1 MITKLGE
8 KFSYLFLKFMPDAFV
23 FAIVLTLVSVLAA
36 YFVVDASFITIISSW
51 YEGFFDLLA
60 FAMQIILILVT
71 GFSIALSPVIGR
83 LIDRLTKYIN
93 SPGQVYFFVVFIGLL
108 LSLVSFGWI
117 VITGVLARELALR
130 VKGVNYPF
138 LIACVY
144 VSMCGWVTGLSSTIP
159 LLLNSENNYLIE
171 AGVVSNTIPTS
182 LTLNSYLNFSIIGSF
197 FLLMPA
203 FMMFVGTRLKQNVE
217 LKDLC
222 DINKLQSEKSIEE
235 EANGMKLPFKAY
247 SDKFNNSFVIQGII
261 VLMGII
267 YIGYYFYTKGVELNF
282 NIMIFTF
289 IVLGMLLHKTPLRYG
304 IAMQRSSR
312 NISGILFQY
321 PFYAGIMGIMLYTGL
336 GEYLAKALAS
346 VATVDTYA
354 FYAFITGGLVNFAI
368 PSAGGEFAVVG
379 PSLIA
384 AIQEIGTGLP
394 EAEISAMISRASLAV
409 AYGESLTNLLQPF
422 FLLLIVPVMGM
433 GTNLQSRDI
442 MGYLVMPFM
451 ILFVVQLCLI
461 LWMPL

>member
-1 MITKLGE
+1 MINQIGK
-8 KFSYLFLKFMPDAFV
+8 KFSHLFLIYMPDAFV

-36 YFVVDASFITIISSW
+36 FFVVNASFIEIISSW
-51 YEGFFDLLA
+51 YNGFFDLLA
-60 FAMQIILILVT
+60 FAMQIILILVS
-71 GFSIALSPVIGR
+71 GFSIALSPVIGK
-83 LIDRLTKYIN
+83 LIDKLAQYIN
-93 SPGQVYFFVVFIGLL
+93 TPKQVYFFVVFIGLL

-144 VSMCGWVTGLSSTIP
+144 VSLCSWVAGLSSTIP
-159 LLLNSENNYLIE
+159 LLLNTENNYLIE
-171 AGVVSNTIPTS
+171 AGVLQENIPTS
-182 LTLNSYLNFSIIGSF
+182 LTLNSYLNYSIIASF
-197 FLLMPA
+197 LILMPL
-203 FMMFVGTRLKQNVE
+203 FMMFVGSKLKHNKE

-222 DINKLQSEKSIEE
+222 DLSKIETEKSIED
-235 EANGMKLPFKAY
+235 EAKSMKLSFKAY
-247 SDKFNNSFVIQGII
+247 SDVFNNSFILQGLI
-261 VLMGII
+261 VVMGLS
-267 YIGYYFYTKGVELNF
+267 YIVYYFWTNGLELNF

-289 IVLGMLLHKTPLRYG
+289 IILGLLLHKTPLRYG
-304 IAMQRSSR
+304 IAMQRSSK

-336 GEYLAKALAS
+336 GEYLANGLAS

-354 FYAFITGGLVNFAI
+354 FYAFLTGGLVNFAI

-384 AIQEIGTGLP
+384 AIQDIGTGLP
-394 EAEISAMISRASLAV
+394 EAEITAMISRASLAV

-422 FLLLIVPVMGM
+422 FLLLILPVMGL
-433 GTNLQSRDI
+433 GTKIQARDV
-442 MGYLVMPFM
+442 MGYLVLPF
-451 ILFVVQLCLI
+451 IIFFAVQLCLV